1 MKNQLKTI
9 DYTQICVCANLRKK
23 TRVVTQLYD
32 KLLQPTGLK
41 VTQYSMLAHID
52 LQQAVSISRLGEI
65 LQLDQTTITRNINLL
80 KQHGYVELKRDT
92 NDARTKKITL
102 TEKGLE
108 KLHEAA
114 PIWQGIQDR
123 IIEDIGTEK
132 YADFYDTLRTM
143 QKIIQAYDE
152 V

>member
-1 MKNQLKTI
+1 MKNQQNPI
-9 DYTQICVCANLRKK
+9 EYTQICVCANLRKK
-23 TRVVTQLYD
+23 TRVVTQFYD

-52 LQQAVSISRLGEI
+52 LQHAVSISRLGEI
-65 LQLDQTTITRNINLL
+65 LLLDQTTVTRNINLL
-80 KQHGYVELKRDT
+80 KQYGYVELKRDPH
-92 NDARTKKITL
+92 DARTKNIML

-114 PIWQGIQDR
+114 PIWQTIQDK
-123 IIEDIGTEK
+123 IIDDIGVEK

-143 QKIIQAYDE
+143 QKIIQSYDE
-152 V
+152 Q

>member
-1 MKNQLKTI
+1 MCLCKPS
-9 DYTQICVCANLRKK
+9 KK

-65 LQLDQTTITRNINLL
+65 LLLDQTTVTRNINLL
-80 KQHGYVELKRDT
+80 KQYGYVELKRDPH
-92 NDARTKKITL
+92 DARTKNIML

-114 PIWQGIQDR
+114 PIWKTIQDK
-123 IIEDIGTEK
+123 IVDDIGVEK

-143 QKIIQAYDE
+143 QKIIQSYDE
-152 V
+152 Q